1 MSRILRM
8 IAYGSFTL
16 SACLFIVFI
25 VLLVK
30 KVNKKNNRKYTI
42 KETELVS
49 IDNHEMIMI
58 KEIMY
63 IHTDDII

>member
-16 SACLFIVFI
+16 SVCLFIVFI